1 MAIIDETGQGPQWG
15 PDGLA
20 INLQSQTAKS
30 RLGTY
35 YEQSPYGKSL
45 FKTGPSTPM
54 ALKELRVYV
63 AVEET
68 ELAKNY
74 KPNALQWGEGEL
86 EFLGEK
92 ISGRRYPYEA
102 VATGRMERL

>member
-1 MAIIDETGQGPQWG
+1 M
-15 PDGLA
+15 
-20 INLQSQTAKS
+20 AKS

-35 YEQSPYGKSL
+35 YDQSPVHGKSL
-45 FKTGPSTPM
+45 FRSGPSGSVPI
-54 ALKELRVYV
+54 KELRVYV

-86 EFLGEK
+86 EEIRKDDDDPEGPQMDGFFGKLFGK
-92 ISGRRYPYEA
+92 K
-102 VATGRMERL
+102 